1 MDTWSWA
8 ATSLCGLLAGE
19 KTFVPRECAQPF
31 ATAASGR
38 IWYNMRMKLRINR
51 EFLVRHLFALAVFAS
66 LCCWFGY
73 DALVRYPSTSA
84 HDLYVSIERS
94 EPPEDMGQ
102 AALEAFKEQKTST
115 QRIFTALTALAAA
128 AVGLHL
134 LAVAGFRF
142 SFDDDG
148 FVLSGRRFAW
158 KDIEGVDDSAWEKK
172 RIVRISGA
180 GWKATL
186 DAWHHD
192 GVKEFFAKMAER
204 RSAAV

>member
-1 MDTWSWA
+1 
-8 ATSLCGLLAGE
+8 
-19 KTFVPRECAQPF
+19 
-31 ATAASGR
+31 
-38 IWYNMRMKLRINR
+38 MKLKINR

-73 DALVRYPSTSA
+73 DAFVRYPSASA
-84 HDLYVSIERS
+84 RDLYVSIERS
-94 EPPEDMGQ
+94 EPPEGMAQ
-102 AALEAFKEQKTST
+102 TALEDFKAQKTST
-115 QRIFTALTALAAA
+115 QRIFTALTALASV

-172 RIVRISGA
+172 RVVHISGE

-192 GVKEFFAKMAER
+192 GVKEFFEKMSER
-204 RSAAV
+204 RSAV